1 MTLHRT
7 ESANCKASFSSDM
20 SPSPEYG
27 IAELVSDCEEEF
39 SLIQSLN
46 LSKEQKLTIDAEASH
61 DLVI

>member
-1 MTLHRT
+1 
-7 ESANCKASFSSDM
+7 M

-61 DLVI
+61 DLII